1 MSIDVRRLN
10 GEPIVYAHFTGYVSE
25 QDILQMFRK
34 SVELTQ
40 DVPGRVYRITEMND
54 IEMPFDEMLRILK
67 RMGAASTPGAT
78 ADARFTAVLV
88 GNQEET
94 YSLSENAAKSGMNV
108 PLFENY
114 DEALN
119 YLRWQIHTEN

>member
-1 MSIDVRRLN
+1 MTVDVRRLA
-10 GEPIVYAHFTGYVSE
+10 GEPIVYAQLTGYVDE
-25 QDILQMFRK
+25 HDILQMFHD

-40 DVPGRVYRITEMND
+40 DVLGRIYRITEMNGV
-54 IEMPFDEMLRILK
+54 ELPYDEMLRILK
-67 RMGAASTPGAT
+67 RMGAANTPGAT

-88 GNQEET
+88 GGQEEV
-94 YSLSENAAKSGMNV
+94 YALSENAQKFGMNV
-108 PLFENY
+108 PIFDDF